1 MLIILLRL
9 LNALQI
15 LHFIFSKNVQNY
27 EVIIVHRLDFS
38 PCPSFSWDHGTHG
51 EKKSKSLGRVN
62 WAGPA
67 SIQPPGRP
75 RASHS
80 ICMGKGLC
88 SRRSVPFPRRSQH
101 TGSPAGHKEPHRPVS
116 QIPAHHK
123 TFL

>member
-51 EKKSKSLGRVN
+51 EKIKVSWEGELGRFSIYTTPRKAKSL
-62 WAGPA
+62 
-67 SIQPPGRP
+67 
-75 RASHS
+75 
-80 ICMGKGLC
+80 
-88 SRRSVPFPRRSQH
+88 SQH
-101 TGSPAGHKEPHRPVS
+101 LHGERPVFTEVCS
-116 QIPAHHK
+116 FSTQISAHRVPSW
-123 TFL
+123 T